1 MRILLFF
8 IFIAMAS
15 TSKAQFATDIIT
27 GAEQTEEYLPLLK
40 NKKVALVVNPTS
52 LISNT
57 HLVDSLLKLSINI
70 TKVFAP
76 EHGYK
81 GTADA
86 GEHLINDRDKKS
98 NLEIISLYGHHKKPT
113 TDDLQNV
120 DIIVFDIQDVGVRFY
135 TYISTLHYVMQA
147 AAENNKTVLILD
159 RPNPNGNYIDGPILQ
174 KKYTSFVGM
183 HPVPVVHGLTIAEYA
198 KMINGENWLSDKP
211 EKIVRCK
218 LEVVTCKNYNHNKF
232 YKLPIKPSPNLP
244 NMISVYLYP
253 SVCFFEGTNIS
264 LGRGTDKPFQQF
276 GHPSFTNFQYSFTPQ
291 SMEGAKSPPC
301 INQKC
306 FGMDLSNLLE
316 DSLQKSAFIN
326 IDYVLKAYK
335 NYPDKAH
342 FFTPFFSSLAGT
354 NQFQQQIEDGL
365 TSAQIKKSWQA
376 GLKKYKATQAKY
388 RLYQ

>member
-1 MRILLFF
+1 MRILLLF

-40 NKKVALVVNPTS
+40 NKKIALVVNPTS

-113 TDDLQNV
+113 NMDLQNV

-211 EKIVRCK
+211 EKMVQCK
-218 LEVVTCKNYNHNKF
+218 LEIVKCKNYNHNKF

-326 IDYVLKAYK
+326 IDYLLKAYK
-335 NYPDKAH
+335 NYPDKSH

-354 NQFQQQIEDGL
+354 NQLQQQIEEGL
-365 TSAQIKKSWQA
+365 TPAQIKKSWHA
-376 GLKKYKATQAKY
+376 GLKKYKTTQAKY